1 MLSGLL
7 VNHIDYA
14 FVMED
19 CMLMFITL
27 QSDMLTFFSVLL
39 KGAMNSSRY
48 NYFEFLCYC
57 FIFMAGDFREAST
70 LEVNCISFCLF
81 IHTRIDVWTLPAILL
96 QGL

>member
-1 MLSGLL
+1 MKGKNGVVLSVLL

-14 FVMED
+14 FVMD

-48 NYFEFLCYC
+48 NYFEFLCYR
-57 FIFMAGDFREAST
+57 FIFMAGYFREA
-70 LEVNCISFCLF
+70 
-81 IHTRIDVWTLPAILL
+81 
-96 QGL
+96 